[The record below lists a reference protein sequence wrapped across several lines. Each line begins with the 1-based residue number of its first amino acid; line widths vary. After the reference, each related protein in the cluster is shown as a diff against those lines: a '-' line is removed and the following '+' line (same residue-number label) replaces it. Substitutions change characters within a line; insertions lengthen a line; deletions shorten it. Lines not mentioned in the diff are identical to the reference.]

1 MKMAFADL
9 KCSEFAEKLA
19 SKDAVPGGGGAA
31 ALVGAL
37 GAALASMVGNLTLGK
52 KKYAEFQDD
61 IKDILQKAETL
72 RNELLALIDKDAE
85 GFKPLA
91 AAYSIPK
98 DDPSRESVME
108 NALRIA
114 CSAPLDMMRA
124 CAAVL
129 ELLEELVQKGS
140 ALAMSDVGCGAV
152 CCKAA
157 VQSAALSV
165 FINTGSMTD
174 REYAGKIEEETE
186 NLIDGC
192 CARADVI
199 YARVMEKLR

>member
-1 MKMAFADL
+1 MSFADL

-19 SKDAVPGGGGAA
+19 SKEPVPGGGGAA
-31 ALVGAL
+31 AFVGAL

-52 KKYAEFQDD
+52 KKYAGVQAD
-61 IKDILQKAETL
+61 IEDILEKAESM
-72 RNELLALIDKDAE
+72 RNELLVLIDRDAE

-98 DDPSRESVME
+98 DDPNRARVME
-108 NALRIA
+108 DALRLA
-114 CSAPLDMMRA
+114 CMAPLEMMRT
-124 CAAVL
+124 CRRVL
-129 ELLEELVQKGS
+129 ELLNELAEKGS
-140 ALAMSDVGCGAV
+140 ALAISDVGCGAV

-174 REYAGKIEEETE
+174 RGYAGDIEEETE
-186 NLIDGC
+186 TLIDGC
-192 CARADVI
+192 GRMADDI

>member
-1 MKMAFADL
+1 MAFADL